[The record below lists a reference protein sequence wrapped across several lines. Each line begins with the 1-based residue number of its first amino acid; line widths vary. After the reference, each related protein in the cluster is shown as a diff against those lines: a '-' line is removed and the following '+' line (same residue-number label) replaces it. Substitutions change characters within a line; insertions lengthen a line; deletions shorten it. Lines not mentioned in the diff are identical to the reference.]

1 MRQVVSTTK
10 GVQVIDVPSPE
21 VQPGEVLVAVEYSF
35 VSSGTELATLDVM
48 KSQGSDLA
56 SYVAGNPSLVGRAAG
71 LVRKQGVCKAASAVM
86 SHIHTRGVAA
96 DRIEPLGYSCAGRV
110 IQTGENVVN

>member
-10 GVQVIDVPSPE
+10 GVQVIEVPSPE

-35 VSSGTELATLDVM
+35 GSSGTELATLDVM

-56 SYVAGNPSLVGRAAG
+56 SYDTGNPSLVGRAAG
-71 LVRKQGVCKAASAVM
+71 HVR
-86 SHIHTRGVAA
+86 
-96 DRIEPLGYSCAGRV
+96 
-110 IQTGENVVN
+110 